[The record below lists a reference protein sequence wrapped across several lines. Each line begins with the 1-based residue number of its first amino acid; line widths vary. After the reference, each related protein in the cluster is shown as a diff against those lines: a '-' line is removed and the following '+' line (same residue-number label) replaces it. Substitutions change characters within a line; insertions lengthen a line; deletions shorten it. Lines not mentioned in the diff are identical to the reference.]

1 MPGERGYHSYSSGII
16 IIKNM
21 ANLQLDILVVPT
33 YSVLTLGVTDASVYP
48 TNPPVVSAP
57 TIEIDIPGFGTKIL
71 PFVPDEI
78 NVFTSSNLGIT
89 EPGCNQPLP
98 DGIYRLRYSVAPS
111 YLYNVEKTILRIDKL
126 QEKFDSAFLKLNMM
140 ECDRALKTQSS
151 VQLNTINFFIQ
162 GAIAAANN
170 CAEYESNTLYA
181 QADNLLNNFLRTNC
195 GCSGNNYQINF
206 Y

>member
-1 MPGERGYHSYSSGII
+1 
-16 IIKNM
+16 M

-57 TIEIDIPGFGTKIL
+57 SIEIDIPGFGTKIL
-71 PFVPDEI
+71 PFVPNET

-89 EPGCNQPLP
+89 DAGCNQPLP
-98 DGIYRLRYSVAPS
+98 DGVYRIKYSVAPA
-111 YLYNVEKTILRIDKL
+111 YANYVEKTIIRVDKL
-126 QEKFDSAFLKLNMM
+126 QEKFDNAFLQLNMM

-162 GAIAAANN
+162 GAISAANN
-170 CAEYESNTLYA
+170 CAEYESNVLYT
-181 QADNLLNNFLRTNC
+181 QADNMLNAFLKSNC
-195 GCSGNNYQINF
+195 GCSGNNYLINF

>member
-1 MPGERGYHSYSSGII
+1 
-16 IIKNM
+16 M

-33 YSVLTLGVTDASVYP
+33 YSVLTIGVADASVYP

-57 TIEIDIPGFGTKIL
+57 SIEIEIPGFGTKIL
-71 PFVPDEI
+71 PFVPNEI

-89 EPGCNQPLP
+89 EIGCNQPLP
-98 DGIYRLRYSVAPS
+98 DGVYRLKYSVAPA
-111 YLYNVEKTILRIDKL
+111 YANYVERTILRVERL
-126 QEKFDSAFLKLNMM
+126 QEKFDSAFLQLNMM

-151 VQLNTINFFIQ
+151 VTLNTINFFIQ

-170 CAEYESNTLYA
+170 CAEFESNTLYA
-181 QADNLLNNFLRTNC
+181 QADNMLNNFLKSNC
-195 GCSGNNYQINF
+195 GCSGNNYQLNF

>member
-1 MPGERGYHSYSSGII
+1 
-16 IIKNM
+16 M

-48 TNPPVVSAP
+48 TNPPVVSSP
-57 TIEIDIPGFGTKIL
+57 SIEINIPGFGTKIL
-71 PFVPDEI
+71 PFVPNET

-89 EPGCNQPLP
+89 DIGCNQPLP
-98 DGIYRLRYSVAPS
+98 DGIYRIKYSVAPA
-111 YLYNVEKTILRIDKL
+111 YANYVERTILRVDRL
-126 QEKFDSAFLKLNMM
+126 QEKFDNAFLQLNMM

-181 QADNLLNNFLRTNC
+181 QANNMLDGFLKSNC

>member
-1 MPGERGYHSYSSGII
+1 
-16 IIKNM
+16 M
-21 ANLQLDILVVPT
+21 ANLQLDVLVVPT
-33 YSVLTLGVTDASVYP
+33 YNVLTLGVADASVYP

-57 TIEIDIPGFGTKIL
+57 SIEIDIPGFETKIL
-71 PFVPDEI
+71 PFVPNQL
-78 NVFTSSNLGIT
+78 NVFTSSILGIS
-89 EPGCNQPLP
+89 EENCNHPLP
-98 DGIYRLRYSVAPS
+98 DGVYRLRYSIAPA
-111 YLYNVEKTILRIDKL
+111 YANYVEKTILRVDKL
-126 QEKFDSAFLKLNMM
+126 QEKFDDAFLRLNMM

-170 CAEYESNTLYA
+170 CAEYESNTLYV
-181 QADNLLNNFLRTNC
+181 QADNMLNSFLKSNC

>member
-1 MPGERGYHSYSSGII
+1 
-16 IIKNM
+16 M

-33 YSVLTLGVTDASVYP
+33 YSVLTIGVTDASVYP

-57 TIEIDIPGFGTKIL
+57 SIEIEIPGFGTKIL
-71 PFVPDEI
+71 PFVPNET

-89 EPGCNQPLP
+89 EAGCNQPLP
-98 DGIYRLRYSVAPS
+98 DGIYRLRYSVAPA
-111 YLYNVEKTILRIDKL
+111 YANYVERSILRVDKL
-126 QEKFDSAFLKLNMM
+126 QEKFDNAFLQLNMM

-151 VQLNTINFFIQ
+151 VTLNTINFFIQ
-162 GAIAAANN
+162 GVIAAANN
-170 CAEYESNTLYA
+170 CAEFESNTLYA
-181 QADNLLNNFLRTNC
+181 QADNMLNNFLKSNC

>member
-1 MPGERGYHSYSSGII
+1 
-16 IIKNM
+16 M

-33 YSVLTLGVTDASVYP
+33 YSVFTLGVTDASVYP

-57 TIEIDIPGFGTKIL
+57 SIEIDIPGFGTKIL
-71 PFVPDEI
+71 PFVPNET

-89 EPGCNQPLP
+89 EVGCNQPLP
-98 DGIYRLRYSVAPS
+98 DGVYRLRYSVAPA
-111 YLYNVEKTILRIDKL
+111 YANYVEKTILRVDRL
-126 QEKFDSAFLKLNMM
+126 QEKFDNAFLQLNMM

-181 QADNLLNNFLRTNC
+181 QADNMLNNFLKSNC
-195 GCSGNNYQINF
+195 GCSGNNYLINF

>member
-1 MPGERGYHSYSSGII
+1 MPGERGNLIFLWHNYY
-16 IIKNM
+16 KNM
-21 ANLQLDILVVPT
+21 ANLQLDILVIPT

-57 TIEIDIPGFGTKIL
+57 SIEIDIPGFGTTIL
-71 PFVPDEI
+71 PFVPNEI

-98 DGIYRLRYSVAPS
+98 DGIYRLRYSVAPA
-111 YLYNVEKTILRIDKL
+111 YTNNVEKTIIRVDKL
-126 QEKFDSAFLKLNMM
+126 QEKFDSAFLQLNMM

-151 VQLNTINFFIQ
+151 VTLNTINFFIQ

-170 CAEYESNTLYA
+170 CAEFESNTLYA
-181 QADNLLNNFLRTNC
+181 QADNMLNNFLKTNC
-195 GCSGNNYQINF
+195 GCSGNNYLINF

>member
-1 MPGERGYHSYSSGII
+1 
-16 IIKNM
+16 M
-21 ANLQLDILVVPT
+21 ANLQLDILVIPT

-57 TIEIDIPGFGTKIL
+57 SIEIDIPGFGTKIL
-71 PFVPDEI
+71 PFVPNDI

-98 DGIYRLRYSVAPS
+98 DGIYRLRYSVTPS
-111 YLYNVEKTILRIDKL
+111 YLYNVEKTIIRVDKL
-126 QEKFDSAFLKLNMM
+126 QEKFDSAFLQLNMM

-181 QADNLLNNFLRTNC
+181 QADNLLNNFLKTNC
-195 GCSGNNYQINF
+195 GCSGNNYLINF